1 MAQARSLSVGYYNG
15 WLNMDFNLASLIS
28 HGTTQDV
35 LLAIVALFLKSAVK
49 LLQKIHSVFV
59 SIEVNLQKVVTQN
72 DQIMKQNDKIAD
84 KVTVLH
90 AANGINPAIVKRA
103 KKSNGSAVA
112 AG

>member
-1 MAQARSLSVGYYNG
+1 
-15 WLNMDFNLASLIS
+15 MDFNLASLIS

-49 LLQKIHSVFV
+49 LLHQIHSVFIN
-59 SIEVNLQKVVTQN
+59 IESKLEKVVISN
-72 DQIMKQNDKIAD
+72 ERIIDQNDKIAD
-84 KVTVLH
+84 KVTVLQ
-90 AANGINPAIVKRA
+90 AANVINQPIPRRA